1 MRKKSKSIPVYR
13 MSDDFGTGIS
23 IERISFKDLPGAK
36 KATVDSPEDGG
47 HSHRH
52 DGHSFFLLEKGRITL
67 EIDFQEYVV
76 EAPSVTYVHPDQVHY
91 ARNAEDVTV
100 SSLSITEEKL
110 NADYLKLLL
119 EMTPAKPWL
128 LKEEAF
134 STIQETISL
143 CIKVAKLKKERLYH
157 SFLKD
162 SCNALIAL
170 MISPYLDSTR
180 SKNKIS
186 RFDTLTKAFRENLER
201 NYSVEKSPAAYAKEL
216 NLTPSYL
223 NECVRNVTGHS
234 VSHHIQQRVI
244 LEAKR
249 LLYHSDK
256 SVKEIA
262 VSLGYDDYPYFS
274 RLFSKITGITA
285 LTFRNQNFE

>member
-1 MRKKSKSIPVYR
+1 

-23 IERISFKDLPGAK
+23 IERMSFKDLREAP
-36 KATVDSPEDGG
+36 KATADLPEDGR

-67 EIDFQEYVV
+67 EIDFQQYLV

-91 ARNAEDVTV
+91 ARAAEDVTV
-100 SSLSITEEKL
+100 GSLSVTEEKL
-110 NADYLKLLL
+110 NPDYLKLLL

-128 LKEEAF
+128 LEEETF
-134 STIQETISL
+134 SMIQETMSL
-143 CIKVAKLKKERLYH
+143 CIKVSKLKKDRLYH

-170 MISPYLDSTR
+170 MISPYLDSKR
-180 SKNKIS
+180 SKDKIS
-186 RFDTLTKAFRENLER
+186 RFDTVTKAFRENLER
-201 NYSVEKSPAAYAKEL
+201 NYNVERSPAAYAREL

-223 NECVRNVTGHS
+223 NECVRSATGHS
-234 VSHHIQQRVI
+234 VSHHIQHRVI

-262 VSLGYDDYPYFS
+262 VTLGYDDYPYFS
-274 RLFSKITGITA
+274 RLFSKITGMTA
-285 LTFRNQNFE
+285 LAFRNKNSE